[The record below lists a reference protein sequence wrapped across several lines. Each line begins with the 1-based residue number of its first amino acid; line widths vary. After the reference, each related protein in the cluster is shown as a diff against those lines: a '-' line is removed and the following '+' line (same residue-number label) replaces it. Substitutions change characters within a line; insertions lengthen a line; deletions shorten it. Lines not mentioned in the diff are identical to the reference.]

1 MEVWRFIFY
10 KLCGK
15 IQNKYFK
22 KEDRKKRKK
31 QMMMTM
37 KKMKMMMMRRKDED
51 DEETLIGSSS
61 SPDLETLVGSP
72 SPSSPDLQT
81 RPRTNLIRRIADAV
95 AGLARSV
102 TAAIA
107 GTPDN
112 FPINNVG
119 CTNRDSDNAAED
131 KYRVRCEKVRGGL
144 RAGLLPEL
152 PQVPPRTCGFV
163 KRIKNIK
170 MTP

>member
-31 QMMMTM
+31 QMIMMTM
-37 KKMKMMMMRRKDED
+37 KKMRMMMMRRKYED
-51 DEETLIGSSS
+51 DEETLIGS
-61 SPDLETLVGSP
+61 
-72 SPSSPDLQT
+72 PSSPDISGRRL
-81 RPRTNLIRRIADAV
+81 RPSTPTTTLPRRNLIRRIADAV

-102 TAAIA
+102 TAAVA

-112 FPINNVG
+112 IPVNNIG
-119 CTNRDSDNAAED
+119 RTNRDSDNAAED
-131 KYRVRCEKVRGGL
+131 EYEYHVRKCVVGSE
-144 RAGLLPEL
+144 RAYCRNCRRYHHALVTL
-152 PQVPPRTCGFV
+152 
-163 KRIKNIK
+163 
-170 MTP
+170 

>member
-31 QMMMTM
+31 QMIMMMM
-37 KKMKMMMMRRKDED
+37 KKMRMMMMRRKYED
-51 DEETLIGSSS
+51 DEETLIGS
-61 SPDLETLVGSP
+61 
-72 SPSSPDLQT
+72 PSSPDLRT
-81 RPRTNLIRRIADAV
+81 LSMMPTTTLPRRNLIRRIADAV

-102 TAAIA
+102 TAAVA

-112 FPINNVG
+112 VPINNVSR
-119 CTNRDSDNAAED
+119 TNRDSDNTAKESTSTMRESAWWAPSGPTAGTAAGTTTHLCLCKKNK
-131 KYRVRCEKVRGGL
+131 KYK
-144 RAGLLPEL
+144 
-152 PQVPPRTCGFV
+152 
-163 KRIKNIK
+163 K
-170 MTP
+170 